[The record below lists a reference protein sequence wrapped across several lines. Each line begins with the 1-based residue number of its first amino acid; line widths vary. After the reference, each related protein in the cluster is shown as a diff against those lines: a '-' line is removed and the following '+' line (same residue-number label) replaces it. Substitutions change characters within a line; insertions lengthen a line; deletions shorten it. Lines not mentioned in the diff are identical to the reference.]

1 MANLKKPFAKI
12 QRCSSLAGKYYR
24 PQRATSPRARPPKKE
39 YLAAEIRSERL
50 PKDFFIAAQILN
62 K

>member
-39 YLAAEIRSERL
+39 YLAAEM
-50 PKDFFIAAQILN
+50 P
-62 K
+62 